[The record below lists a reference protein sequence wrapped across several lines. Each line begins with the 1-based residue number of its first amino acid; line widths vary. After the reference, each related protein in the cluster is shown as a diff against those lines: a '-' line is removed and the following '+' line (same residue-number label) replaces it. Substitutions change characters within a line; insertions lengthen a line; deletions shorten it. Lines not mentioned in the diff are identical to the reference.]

1 VVTDFWMLLMRRQM
15 RGEDGRVHLLDWEP
29 ITCPRGIPS
38 TLGSRVLAA
47 TEAEVGGMA
56 RFFGPQVGFAPR
68 NGQNDDRY
76 EAQLF
81 SGGIFSKE
89 RVGRPTGRR
98 EMLFSEYV
106 AGWRPSF
113 DQITSGIASPG
124 ILHACAWTH
133 AGPPNLQE
141 TIAGAAAAAR
151 GLG

>member
-1 VVTDFWMLLMRRQM
+1 MATEFWALAMRRQA
-15 RGEDGRVHLLDWEP
+15 RGEDGKVRLLDWEV

-38 TLGSRVLAA
+38 TLGFRILCE

-68 NGQNDDRY
+68 NGQNDDHY
-76 EAQLF
+76 EESLF
-81 SGGIFSKE
+81 ARGIFSKE

-98 EMLFSEYV
+98 EMIFAEYV

-113 DQITSGIASPG
+113 DQIQSGIASPG

-133 AGPPNLQE
+133 AGPPNIQE
-141 TIAGAAAAAR
+141 TIAGAAAASR